1 MYSTVL
7 SSLFLMGYVQEQY
20 EFVHE
25 AVCDFAMCGNTH
37 IEATR
42 FGDALAKLRDYS
54 EEGCTT
60 NFEEQFQVSL
70 Q

>member
-1 MYSTVL
+1 MV
-7 SSLFLMGYVQEQY
+7 YVQEQY